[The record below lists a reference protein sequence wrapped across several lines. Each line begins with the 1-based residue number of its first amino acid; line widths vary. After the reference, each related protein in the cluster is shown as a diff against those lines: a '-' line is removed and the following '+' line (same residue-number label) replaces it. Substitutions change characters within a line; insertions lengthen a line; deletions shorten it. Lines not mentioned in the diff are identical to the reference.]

1 MGIQTDQV
9 CILIL
14 YVRMI
19 LFFDIDGTLIDEETH
34 VMPESA
40 SKAIEAARK
49 NGHLCAVNTGRTGK
63 LVEPDR
69 ERLAGFDAFLMGCGT
84 MITLYGRVLYHRTFS
99 VQESKDII
107 EALDRYGIDAVLEG
121 CENNF
126 CDRPDK
132 IRTETFRR
140 FVSRFADAGYGSFGD
155 AAGHFDKFYA
165 YADRAD
171 AVRAFAE
178 EFGDRLDFVDRKKG
192 FFEIMPK
199 GYSKASAMKRL
210 AKELDVSME
219 QTAALGD
226 SSNDIPMLRCAGIGI
241 AMGNATADVKEAAD
255 YITGPLKGDGVWN
268 ALKWLGAI

>member
-14 YVRMI
+14 CVRMI
-19 LFFDIDGTLIDEETH
+19 LFFDIDGTLIDEKSH

-40 SKAIEAARK
+40 SGAIEAARR
-49 NGHLCAVNTGRTGK
+49 NGHICAVNTGRTGK

-69 ERLAGFDAFLMGCGT
+69 KRLAGFDAFIMGCGT
-84 MITLYGRVLYHRTFS
+84 MITLYGKVLYHRTFS
-99 VQESKDII
+99 EREARDII
-107 EALDRYGIDAVLEG
+107 EALDRFGIDAVLEG
-121 CENNF
+121 YENNF
-126 CDRPDK
+126 CDRPDR
-132 IRTETFRR
+132 IRTETFRK
-140 FVSRFADAGYGSFGD
+140 FISRFADAGYGSFED

-165 YADRAD
+165 YADSAD

-199 GYSKASAMKRL
+199 GCSKAIAMKRL
-210 AKELDVSME
+210 AEELDIPME

-226 SSNDIPMLRCAGIGI
+226 SSNDIPMLQCAGIGI

-255 YITGPLKGDGVWN
+255 YITDPLGEDGVRN
-268 ALKWLGAI
+268 ALKRLGVI